1 MWVNYKDLTVLPGSF
16 LWGIIPQM
24 DDHSFSNLP
33 VNEELP
39 SGKLSRNYGK
49 SRFSSWRIPLFH
61 YFYGHVLV
69 RKLLVYQAGY

>member
-33 VNEELP
+33 LNEELP
-39 SGKLSRNYGK
+39 GLVNLQKTIGK
-49 SRFSSWRIPLFH
+49 P
-61 YFYGHVLV
+61 
-69 RKLLVYQAGY
+69 